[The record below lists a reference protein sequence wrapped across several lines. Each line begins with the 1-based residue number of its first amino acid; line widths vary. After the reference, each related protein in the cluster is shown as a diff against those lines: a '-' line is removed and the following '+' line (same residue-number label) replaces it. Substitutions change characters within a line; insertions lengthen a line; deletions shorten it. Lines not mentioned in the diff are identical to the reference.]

1 MKSSE
6 KILWPILS
14 IALVTVFILK
24 FENNR
29 LQQEI
34 DTIYIKSIGNS
45 IDGLSK
51 DYDLVDDIEK
61 TQLYYS
67 SLYNLETAIDV
78 FNLTTY
84 KENKDLFSSLNNL
97 HANLYLRQN
106 PNDNFEIDNRSFI
119 YDFLTNVIADS
130 KYNPKIDEFDSIK

>member
-1 MKSSE
+1 MFMKSLE
-6 KILWPILS
+6 KILWPILI

-61 TQLYYS
+61 T
-67 SLYNLETAIDV
+67 
-78 FNLTTY
+78 
-84 KENKDLFSSLNNL
+84 
-97 HANLYLRQN
+97 
-106 PNDNFEIDNRSFI
+106 
-119 YDFLTNVIADS
+119 
-130 KYNPKIDEFDSIK
+130 

>member
-6 KILWPILS
+6 KILWPILI

-97 HANLYLRQN
+97 HAYLYLRQN

>member
-1 MKSSE
+1 MFMKSSE
-6 KILWPILS
+6 KILWPILI

-61 TQLYYS
+61 T
-67 SLYNLETAIDV
+67 
-78 FNLTTY
+78 
-84 KENKDLFSSLNNL
+84 
-97 HANLYLRQN
+97 
-106 PNDNFEIDNRSFI
+106 
-119 YDFLTNVIADS
+119 
-130 KYNPKIDEFDSIK
+130 

>member
-1 MKSSE
+1 MKSLE
-6 KILWPILS
+6 KILWPILI

-51 DYDLVDDIEK
+51 DYDLVD
-61 TQLYYS
+61 
-67 SLYNLETAIDV
+67 
-78 FNLTTY
+78 
-84 KENKDLFSSLNNL
+84 
-97 HANLYLRQN
+97 
-106 PNDNFEIDNRSFI
+106 
-119 YDFLTNVIADS
+119 
-130 KYNPKIDEFDSIK
+130 